1 MVKFCFKYNVD
12 MITILSV
19 QDNNII
25 YLLVI
30 KYEIRE
36 NLRTVTII
44 KLQENLNLF
53 NKEGLSIPLFQ
64 VPGNSPSRFF
74 TLRRFTKAVLKLFK
88 SGLCLQF

>member
-44 KLQENLNLF
+44 KL
-53 NKEGLSIPLFQ
+53 
-64 VPGNSPSRFF
+64 
-74 TLRRFTKAVLKLFK
+74 
-88 SGLCLQF
+88 

>member
-1 MVKFCFKYNVD
+1 

-44 KLQENLNLF
+44 KL
-53 NKEGLSIPLFQ
+53 
-64 VPGNSPSRFF
+64 
-74 TLRRFTKAVLKLFK
+74 
-88 SGLCLQF
+88 

>member
-1 MVKFCFKYNVD
+1 
-12 MITILSV
+12 MITILWV

-64 VPGNSPSRFF
+64 VPGISPSRFF

-88 SGLCLQF
+88 AVSAYSSNQDV